1 MPDADEPFVEISG
14 EAVHSEKDASTAD
27 AAASLE
33 ALTLLPEV
41 TRDESDEGWG
51 DERTEQDYLRERPP
65 HHGD

>member
-1 MPDADEPFVEISG
+1 MSDVDEPLVESSG
-14 EAVHSEKDASTAD
+14 QAAQQATESSAVD

-33 ALTLLPEV
+33 ALTLLPEI
-41 TRDESDEGWG
+41 TRDESGEGWG

>member
-1 MPDADEPFVEISG
+1 MSDVDEPLIESTGRPVQQANESG
-14 EAVHSEKDASTAD
+14 AVDAT
-27 AAASLE
+27 ASLE

-41 TRDESDEGWG
+41 TRDETGEGWG